1 MSSRDPGID
10 ASFAGLRRAHRLER
24 APDALRRRALARA
37 RSLRWSLNRRS
48 TRARGWLAPGWLL
61 GLAASVAGGIWLGV
75 SRLTVD
81 GPGAAPSQPPRFG
94 VVPSAEPAG
103 PPAKPVRPC
112 PKPLPTSPWN
122 QAEVGLGAK
131 VSGLEAEVI
140 ETETDCGPLTRRY
153 LVRVPAGDASSSPVL
168 IVLHDAGENAEEVQ
182 LPTRWWFDDLAQRER
197 AVLVYANGSQSVLR
211 TENAWVNAGVWQ
223 TDEGAHPAVDDS
235 EYLRAVVEQLREKR
249 GLAQSGE
256 VFLAGYGSGAV
267 MALSAAL
274 RHPERYAGVAAF
286 LPSRS
291 PRKEDLDGAPGKVPR
306 ASRLHS
312 VFVALP
318 DAPSSDA
325 SAIASEWMAALGSEP
340 SAIRVTQQPRGI
352 QQLDSSLAGGVALRL
367 LRLSHEVDP
376 FPVPGGGDPITRKA
390 SQARPFF
397 LDGPGAAWAFF
408 QRQSR

>member
-1 MSSRDPGID
+1 M
-10 ASFAGLRRAHRLER
+10 
-24 APDALRRRALARA
+24 
-37 RSLRWSLNRRS
+37 
-48 TRARGWLAPGWLL
+48 
-61 GLAASVAGGIWLGV
+61 
-75 SRLTVD
+75 
-81 GPGAAPSQPPRFG
+81 
-94 VVPSAEPAG
+94 
-103 PPAKPVRPC
+103 KPVRPC

-340 SAIRVTQQPRGI
+340 SANPRDAAAARDPAARLVARRRRGPAAPAALARSRSFSRARRGRSHHPQGVASTPLLSRWPWRRLGLLPPTEPLSQQVRAGARAGSGESTAVENP
-352 QQLDSSLAGGVALRL
+352 AGGA
-367 LRLSHEVDP
+367 
-376 FPVPGGGDPITRKA
+376 GGPYFSRETWFVCKPWIETA
-390 SQARPFF
+390 E
-397 LDGPGAAWAFF
+397 GPGRGAGLFLGGSVEHQTNQLF
-408 QRQSR
+408 RSS